1 MYSYSYGIMC
11 PHIYHKYKTVTESE
25 KDLILSVKMDMKLL
39 AFVLFT
45 DVFHS
50 SLTDLNSRVKGVTK

>member
-1 MYSYSYGIMC
+1 MC
-11 PHIYHKYKTVTESE
+11 PQIYHKYKTVTESE